1 MHYRCA
7 NPALRVQRYEKIRI
21 FVAQYRLKVKKFL
34 EKYGAYIV
42 AAVVFVALTVV
53 YLLPS
58 LNGKVLRQSDTMQ
71 WEGMSHTLR
80 EYNKTV
86 DTPSNWTNSM
96 FGGMPAYQ
104 ITTAT
109 PHDGVSG
116 VINAV
121 DQFFRHLATLFFSD
135 EFALLLG
142 YFIGFF
148 IMMRA
153 FGIDKWL
160 SIVGSIA
167 VAMSSYF
174 FLIIPAGHETKALT
188 LGMMASVVGGFY
200 LIFRKRYAIGAS
212 LVMFYSS
219 IGMMRHPQMSFYLFM
234 MMGVFGIAEIVIH
247 IREKRLKD
255 LGVSLAVFVLA
266 IGVGVGTSY
275 STLKSNS
282 EYVKETTRGGHSD
295 LVAEGESKEKGLD
308 IEYATAWSYGIDET
322 ITLLIPNYMGG
333 SSNYNVGK
341 DSKVYDSLVRH
352 GIPASSASSL
362 VSSLPTYWGS
372 QPFTAGPVYVGAI
385 VCFLFL
391 LGCMIVKGPYKWAL
405 MAATLLSILLSWG
418 HNFMPFTELF
428 FNYFPFYNKFRTVSS
443 ILIVAQITM
452 PLLGFLALKT
462 IIDSPER
469 KIYRKPLLISAGVT
483 GGICLMFA
491 LFGGVL
497 CTFSSPYD
505 GSSLAGMPEWF
516 MDALYAER
524 ASMLRSDA
532 FRSFAF
538 IALAAALLYLFIE
551 KKVKYSVSVLALGLL
566 VTVDMW
572 GVDKRFFGDGDW
584 TSARQEKAYFE
595 KTDYEK
601 EILADSGYFRVF
613 NLTTNAFNESRTSYY
628 LNSLGGYHAAKL
640 RRYQDLI
647 DEHLSKGHPA
657 VVNMLNAKYIIAQ
670 GEDGRPQAMLNP
682 DAMGNAWFV
691 NKVFVAE
698 NARDECD
705 ALTKLDLHK
714 QAVCDQEFASFV
726 MPASESAESG
736 DITLTSYSP
745 DRLVYETKLNGG
757 DATAV
762 FSEIYYP
769 YGWNAYIDGQKA
781 DHFRVNY
788 TLRAL
793 NVPEG
798 EHEVVFEF
806 RPDSIYKGYKVNAAF
821 KALMYVFILLCAA
834 DFVSR
839 RRGNGR
845 GLFRRKGAK

>member
-1 MHYRCA
+1 M
-7 NPALRVQRYEKIRI
+7 NPTL
-21 FVAQYRLKVKKFL
+21 KKFVSL
-34 EKYGAYIV
+34 WPH
-42 AAVVFVALTVV
+42 AVVVLCFVVASFA
-53 YLLPS
+53 YFLPV
-58 LNGKVLRQSDTMQ
+58 LQGKTLPQMDNIHAQGAARELVEYESQTGEKAQ
-71 WEGMSHTLR
+71 WT
-80 EYNKTV
+80 
-86 DTPSNWTNSM
+86 DSM

-116 VINAV
+116 VVDAV
-121 DQFFRHLATLFFSD
+121 DKFFRHLVTLFFGD

-188 LGMMASVVGGFY
+188 LGMMAPVVGGFY
-200 LIFRKRYAIGAS
+200 LIFRKKYAIGAC
-212 LVMFYSS
+212 LVMLYSS

-247 IREKRLKD
+247 IKEKRLKD
-255 LGVSLAVFVLA
+255 LGISLAVFVLA

-275 STLKSNS
+275 SALKSNS

-322 ITLLIPNYMGG
+322 LTLLIPNYMGG

-341 DSKVYDSLVRH
+341 DSEVYDSLVRH
-352 GIPASSASSL
+352 GVPAPSASSL
-362 VSSLPTYWGS
+362 VSSLPTYWGT

-391 LGCMIVKGPYKWAL
+391 LGCIIVKGPYKWAL
-405 MAATLLSILLSWG
+405 LAATLLSILLSWG
-418 HNFMPFTELF
+418 HNFMSFTELF

-462 IIDSPER
+462 IIDSEDR
-469 KIYRKPLLISAGVT
+469 KSFRKPLFISAGVT
-483 GGICLMFA
+483 AGICLLFA
-491 LFGGVL
+491 LFGGAL

-538 IALAAALLYLFIE
+538 IALAAALIYLFIE
-551 KKVKYSVSVLALGLL
+551 RKVKYPVAVLALGVL

-572 GVDKRFFGDGDW
+572 GVDKRFFGEGDW

-595 KTDYEK
+595 KMDYEK
-601 EILADSGYFRVF
+601 EILADQSYFRVF

-670 GEDGRPQAMLNP
+670 GEDGRPQALLNP

-691 NKVFVAE
+691 DEVLVAE
-698 NARDECD
+698 NAREECD
-705 ALTKLDLHK
+705 ALTKLDLHTK
-714 QAVCDQEFASFV
+714 AVCDKEFASFV
-726 MPASESAESG
+726 KPARESAESG
-736 DITLTSYSP
+736 SIALISYSP
-745 DRLVYETKLNGG
+745 DRLVYETSLEGG

-769 YGWNAYIDGQKA
+769 YGWNAYIDGEKT

-834 DFVSR
+834 DFVLR
-839 RRGNGR
+839 QRGNGQ